1 MRKPAMLR
9 KGLSPK
15 QRTEAERWWASLA
28 GAQRRSLGLPRE
40 RTLVV
45 GRFVEPGE
53 PDEGTNDDLY
63 EYLVNHELWLEDG
76 RRYHIC
82 TAHEG
87 ARKVLARGRIPGA
100 FRCPRGE
107 RACPMRAIVD
117 AAGGRD
123 VRLAVLHG

>member
-15 QRTEAERWWASLA
+15 QRSEAERWWASLA
-28 GAQRRSLGLPRE
+28 GTERRSLGVPRE
-40 RTLVV
+40 RTVLV
-45 GRFVEPGE
+45 GRFVEPTE
-53 PDEGTNDDLY
+53 PEESTRDLY

-82 TAHEG
+82 TAHEV
-87 ARKVLARGRIPGA
+87 ARKVLLRGRIPGA

-107 RACPMRAIVD
+107 RACPMRAILD
-117 AAGGRD
+117 TAGGRD

>member
-1 MRKPAMLR
+1 MRKPAILR

-15 QRTEAERWWASLA
+15 QRTEAERWWASLTE
-28 GAQRRSLGLPRE
+28 GARRSLGTPRA
-40 RTLVV
+40 RRSLV
-45 GRFVEPGE
+45 GRFVEPTDT
-53 PDEGTNDDLY
+53 DESPCDLY

-82 TAHEG
+82 TAHDG
-87 ARKVLARGRIPGA
+87 ARTVLLRGRIPAG

-107 RACPMRAIVD
+107 ATCPMRVIAE

-123 VRLAVLHG
+123 VRIEVTHG